1 MALDARSRC
10 AALGDHLIEP
20 AVKPCQRVRHAIGR
34 MRSCCGRRRARLRC
48 RIGVGHALELP
59 RQVVETLV
67 DRREVLVGFVVVVR
81 LSI

>member
-1 MALDARSRC
+1 MALDAGSRR

-20 AVKPCQRVRHAIGR
+20 AVEPCQRFRHPIGR
-34 MRSCCGRRRARLRC
+34 MRSCHGRGRARLWR
-48 RIGVGHALELP
+48 RIGVRHALKLP

-67 DRREVLVGFVVVVR
+67 DRREVVVVDFVVIL